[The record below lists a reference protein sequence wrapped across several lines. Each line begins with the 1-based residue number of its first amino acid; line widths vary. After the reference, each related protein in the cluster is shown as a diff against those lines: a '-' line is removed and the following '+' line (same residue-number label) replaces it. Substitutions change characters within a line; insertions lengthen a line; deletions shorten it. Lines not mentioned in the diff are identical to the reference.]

1 VDIRDLLNQPTL
13 AAEPY
18 EVQQYLKRVHK
29 IQEQIEVERQK
40 IHVQSK
46 EKGIDGI
53 SLIAFSM
60 QLLMLDFY
68 YDTTKQIQRALED
81 MIKPSH

>member
-1 VDIRDLLNQPTL
+1 MDIRDLLNQPTL

-46 EKGIDGI
+46 EKGVDGI
-53 SLIAFSM
+53 PLIAFSI
-60 QLLMLDFY
+60 QLLLLDFY

-81 MIKPSH
+81 LIKPLH